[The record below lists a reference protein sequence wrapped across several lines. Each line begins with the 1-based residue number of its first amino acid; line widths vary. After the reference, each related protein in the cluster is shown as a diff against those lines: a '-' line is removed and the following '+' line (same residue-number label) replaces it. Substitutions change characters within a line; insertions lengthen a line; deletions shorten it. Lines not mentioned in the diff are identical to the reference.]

1 MEAATTGAA
10 SVGSDEQYP
19 MSEAEPQPAVPKP
32 KTPLRLLLLLCAV
45 VTASQTYRVNTTPSV
60 EASRVRWTISV
71 TYGWPWVYQSE
82 TENVPAGT
90 KVQEFY
96 SQALLGNIAVCTM
109 LVLAAPLVAVWVG
122 RIIGRNMT
130 C

>member
-1 MEAATTGAA
+1 MARAATTVLPA
-10 SVGSDEQYP
+10 GSDEQHP

-45 VTASQTYRVNTTPSV
+45 LTALQTYRVNTTPSV
-60 EASRVRWTISV
+60 EASRMHWTISV
-71 TYGWPWVYQSE
+71 TYGWPWVYKSE
-82 TENVPAGT
+82 TENVPAGM

-122 RIIGRNMT
+122 RIIT